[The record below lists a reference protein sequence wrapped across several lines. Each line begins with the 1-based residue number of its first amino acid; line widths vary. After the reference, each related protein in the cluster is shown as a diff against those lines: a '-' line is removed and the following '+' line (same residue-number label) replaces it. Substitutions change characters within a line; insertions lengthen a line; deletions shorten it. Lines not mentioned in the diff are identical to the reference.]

1 MCSLISAKEYKLKLV
16 SIKYPE
22 KLFVN
27 EDKKEIEIPI
37 ALNFFNNKMKILLLG
52 EKDYFTNVIE
62 YTGNSC
68 KFYNIPEK
76 NKLKQNGKKGINKDK
91 KYKYEI
97 KTGYSIEIIYNEENM
112 NRKIENQ
119 FMEVIK
125 DKYLYHRFR
134 LNQFNLPIPPM
145 SENYEIIFPKD
156 YLFWIKM
163 PDIKMKKS
171 ELKEFAGGKI
181 KIVIKNPYIE
191 IYTPIVDPVNNKE
204 YNVIRFVSETKSEIS
219 IDLKN
224 VKKSNCTSK
233 IVEKKVKPQI
243 LKAMEKRERKFNGY
257 YNKNLSFY
265 KLDSKQKS
273 IYEFLD
279 NNLDIY
285 SSNLRMN
292 LEYYL
297 VDENKSGC
305 KIWYFPGVEKRV
317 KGLILELITRTPHIA
332 DVRIKGKL
340 IINKSDE
347 FNIEWIIYNTGICNK
362 LPLSDIILIYN
373 NNYNKIKNIQTSNA
387 ESRIGWDIFS
397 IPKHREFNHVDG
409 IDNKTGE
416 WTSWPVESSKL
427 ENDDYSFSEAS
438 VRIFLEILNKKEIKN
453 LDIIINEFKV
463 NVLEYTKKYIGVVT
477 YRIKY
482 NEKFNIERIIN
493 EK

>member
-1 MCSLISAKEYKLKLV
+1 VCTLINAKEYKLEVV

-22 KLFVN
+22 KLFVH

-37 ALNFFNNKMKILLLG
+37 AVNFFNNKMKIFLLG
-52 EKDYFTNVIE
+52 QKHYFTNVIE
-62 YTGNSC
+62 YTGNGC

-112 NRKIENQ
+112 NRKIGNK

-125 DKYLYHRFR
+125 GKYLYHRFKSD
-134 LNQFNLPIPPM
+134 QFNLPIPPR
-145 SENYEIIFPKD
+145 SENYEIIFPKN

-163 PDIKMKKS
+163 PDIEMKKS

-191 IYTPIVDPVNNKE
+191 IYTPIIDAVNDKE

-219 IDLKN
+219 ID
-224 VKKSNCTSK
+224 VKKAKNSNCTSK
-233 IVEKKVKPQI
+233 IVEKKVKPWI
-243 LKAMEKRERKFNGY
+243 LKAMEKKEREFNGY

-265 KLDSKQKS
+265 KLDSKEKS

-279 NNLDIY
+279 NNVNVF
-285 SSNLRMN
+285 SSVLKMN

-297 VDENKSGC
+297 IEEKKNKC
-305 KIWYFPGVEKRV
+305 EILYVPGLEKTI
-317 KGLILELITRTPHIA
+317 KGLIPELITRTPPIT

-340 IINKSDE
+340 IINKSNK
-347 FNIEWIIYNTGICNK
+347 FNIEWILYNTGLITRCNE

-373 NNYNKIKNIQTSNA
+373 NNYSKIKKIQINNI
-387 ESRIGWDIFS
+387 ESGIGWDIFS
-397 IPKHREFNHVDG
+397 IPKHLEGHADG
-409 IDNKTGE
+409 IDIDNETGK
-416 WTSWPVESSKL
+416 WTSWSVESSKL
-427 ENDDYSFSEAS
+427 ENDDYIFYGLNT
-438 VRIFLEILNKKEIKN
+438 RIFLEILNKKEIKN
-453 LDIIINEFKV
+453 LDLIIDEFKV
-463 NVLEYTKKYIGVVT
+463 NVLEYKK
-477 YRIKY
+477 
-482 NEKFNIERIIN
+482 NI
-493 EK
+493 